1 MTAIETGD
9 ILLRRELPDG
19 GLLEF
24 EERVSGFRAYW
35 YTAPGGKSRQRFP
48 SVTTILG
55 EVMPRHALL
64 EWYEARGA
72 AGALILA
79 RKGLLK
85 GVEPDDAIET
95 VRLNGLG
102 GKATAGEAGNRGRR
116 VHKVLE
122 DYLLTGAVPNPTDFL
137 PEERG
142 YLRGLIRWIL
152 KSNPEPVE
160 VERLVCDPKRRF
172 AGRLD
177 VRARVHGMSDEFII
191 DLKTNRRAAIYPSAC
206 IQVAAYHNADIA
218 CGAQPALGGLLV
230 AVGPDGSFAEGYA
243 PIEAWDVW
251 DAALNVVPRA
261 CGALPEPLEVR

>member
-1 MTAIETGD
+1 MTAVETGD

-35 YTAPGGKSRQRFP
+35 YTAAGSKSRKRLP

-55 EVMPRHALL
+55 AVMPRHALL

-79 RKGLLK
+79 RRGMLK

-102 GKATAGEAGNRGRR
+102 GKATAGSASNRGRR

-122 DYLLTGAVPNPTDFL
+122 DYLTTGSVPNPAAF
-137 PEERG
+137 PEEDRG

-152 KSNPEPVE
+152 KADPEPVE
-160 VERLVCDPKRRF
+160 VERLVCDPKRGF

-177 VRARVHGMSDEFII
+177 VRARVHRMSDEFIV
-191 DLKTNRRAAIYPSAC
+191 DLKTNRRATIYPSAC
-206 IQVAAYHNADIA
+206 VQVAGYHNADVA
-218 CGAQPALGGLLV
+218 SGARPALGGLLV

-251 DAALNVVPRA
+251 DAALNLYRELA
-261 CGALPEPLEVR
+261 GMPEPLEVR